1 MSCVCEN
8 MKYNT
13 LKEILKEK
21 IREVTL
27 QELYDLSFEFNEDT
41 KYLPRE
47 YKKKYI
53 ETVLNVIINRFNSL
67 KNTQENFEGEV
78 TKKEASEINKIL
90 TKTND
95 RLTDALNVIVVYA
108 TYLKREPIHLP
119 GTEFPGMQSIYT
131 DGENYYCPIKRYH
144 IDNDKA
150 LCRYCVA
157 KETDI

>member
-53 ETVLNVIINRFNSL
+53 ESVLNVIINRFNSL

-90 TKTND
+90 TKTITAISHLD
-95 RLTDALNVIVVYA
+95 GCLPTLNPNSSNTLNSLYFSFC
-108 TYLKREPIHLP
+108 RDSS
-119 GTEFPGMQSIYT
+119 GTEYTTLPPCSSTFSAASTPRTVFPLAVG
-131 DGENYYCPIKRYH
+131 
-144 IDNDKA
+144 ID
-150 LCRYCVA
+150 
-157 KETDI
+157 II

>member
-53 ETVLNVIINRFNSL
+53 ESVLNVIINRFNSL
-67 KNTQENFEGEV
+67 KNTQENFQKV
-78 TKKEASEINKIL
+78 KL
-90 TKTND
+90 Q
-95 RLTDALNVIVVYA
+95 
-108 TYLKREPIHLP
+108 KRS
-119 GTEFPGMQSIYT
+119 Q
-131 DGENYYCPIKRYH
+131 
-144 IDNDKA
+144 
-150 LCRYCVA
+150 
-157 KETDI
+157 